1 MESRVLAS
9 TPHPSV
15 FSTHLNPFGVFGFQV
30 LVRRIWLYSFLS
42 YTGFAAPP
50 AHQRELSSP
59 VSLRSLLHA
68 CAGAQGASGPK
79 GTQGVAMGAQ
89 GALRAPWAI
98 GG

>member
-1 MESRVLAS
+1 MLSHASRPLDGSADS
-9 TPHPSV
+9 CT
-15 FSTHLNPFGVFGFQV
+15 LC
-30 LVRRIWLYSFLS
+30 ILS

-79 GTQGVAMGAQ
+79 GTQGGDLGAQ

>member
-1 MESRVLAS
+1 MSKWSFLIKLQLLCDFFKEK
-9 TPHPSV
+9 
-15 FSTHLNPFGVFGFQV
+15 
-30 LVRRIWLYSFLS
+30 ISFLS
-42 YTGFAAPP
+42 YTGFAARP

-79 GTQGVAMGAQ
+79 GTQGGPMGAQ